1 MTPSEARV
9 LMAILDNIVLAASCA
24 AASILLY
31 KTDFLVEYGKIFRF
45 ISFEKDIEYKC
56 FKIQNNGKVNFLDF
70 LQSKN
75 NNFFTRLISCPF
87 CLGFWMCLIV
97 TKIQFLLFV
106 YFVYVILYKATDIMF
121 NHGTRN

>member
-1 MTPSEARV
+1 MD
-9 LMAILDNIVLAASCA
+9 IQDNIIQAASCA
-24 AASILLY
+24 ALSILLY

-56 FKIQNNGKVNFLDF
+56 FKIQNNGRVNFLDF
-70 LQSKN
+70 LQYKT

-87 CLGFWMCLIV
+87 CLGFWTCFIV
-97 TKIQFLLFV
+97 AKIEFLLFV
-106 YFVYVILYKATDIMF
+106 YFVYVILYKAVDIMF

>member
-56 FKIQNNGKVNFLDF
+56 FKIQNNGKANFLDF